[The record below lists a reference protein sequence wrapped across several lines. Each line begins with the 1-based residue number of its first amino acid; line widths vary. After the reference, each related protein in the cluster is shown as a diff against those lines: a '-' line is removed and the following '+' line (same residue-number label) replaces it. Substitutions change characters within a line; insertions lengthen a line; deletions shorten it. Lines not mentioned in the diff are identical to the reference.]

1 MMLGD
6 ILEELDKFEENTKV
20 KISDGSYIRD
30 EFGSDRGDY
39 YDMYIGRSENK
50 DKINT
55 IKELKDLFYKALKK
69 GVMTGYKGGEFDID
83 DSTFVRIGCYG
94 CSGDLITNIV
104 EREEIVYL
112 VFERPMEVW
121 DI

>member
-6 ILEELDKFEENTKV
+6 ILVKLDKFEEDTRV
-20 KISDGSYIRD
+20 RISDGGYIRD

-39 YDMYIGRSENK
+39 YNMYIGRSENK

-55 IKELKDLFYKALKK
+55 VKELKDLFNRALKQ
-69 GVMTGYKGGEFDID
+69 GVMTGYKGGEFHIED
-83 DSTFVRIGCYG
+83 DTFVRIGCYG
-94 CSGDLITNIV
+94 CSGDSITNIA
-104 EREEIVYL
+104 ERDGIVYL